1 MSSTPSPNNSVH
13 SNRRSNPY
21 QDNEDEQLQKYWVV
35 MEYADGGTLQQYLK
49 RKFYELTWNDKF
61 SLAYQLASAV
71 SYLHEEGIVH
81 RDLNSTSLR
90 ENPIPDT
97 PISYI
102 DLYNDCW
109 DD

>member
-1 MSSTPSPNNSVH
+1 
-13 SNRRSNPY
+13 
-21 QDNEDEQLQKYWVV
+21 

-81 RDLNSTSLR
+81 RDLVK
-90 ENPIPDT
+90 I
-97 PISYI
+97 ISFFLKCI
-102 DLYNDCW
+102 RMFDA
-109 DD
+109 